1 MYQLLYNYG
10 CKYYYGSCPRFLYF
24 QKLYLMQEL
33 HEKRARLDNIE
44 KKIIS
49 LKIFK
54 ELKNNL
60 LNMEKKVFS

>member
-1 MYQLLYNYG
+1 
-10 CKYYYGSCPRFLYF
+10 
-24 QKLYLMQEL
+24 MQEL